1 MGVPKALLSGADGLT
16 ILEHVVHTARCAG
29 CDVVLV
35 GHGGGLPEPLRTL
48 DILDDDPAGS
58 GPLAGLCALLARA
71 RPGPALLLSCD
82 LPLLTPA
89 LLATLLSAAQ
99 DPDDAVLFRHRA
111 PAPSFHTCCAYYHSR
126 TLERARRALQAGRH
140 SLQELIRE
148 LARVRVL
155 EPDAGAERALTNV
168 NTPADLAA
176 CGMSLPQPGPQPP

>member
-1 MGVPKALLSGADGLT
+1 
-16 ILEHVVHTARCAG
+16 
-29 CDVVLV
+29 
-35 GHGGGLPEPLRTL
+35 LRTL
-48 DILDDDPAGS
+48 DILHDDPAGR

-89 LLATLLSAAQ
+89 LLAALVSAAQ
-99 DPDDAVLFRHRA
+99 DADDAVLFRHRA

-126 TLERARRALQAGRH
+126 ALEQARRALQAGRD
-140 SLQELIRE
+140 SLHELIRE

-155 EPDAGAERALTNV
+155 EPDADAERALTNV

-176 CGMSLPQPGPQPP
+176 CGLNLSEPGPGLP